1 MASTVHAR
9 ERLVDGDIGR
19 ALAEMEFGSPPA
31 VTRALGEALD
41 REELGYLGAEE
52 ILRLQDAVSDWL
64 RDSYAWTP
72 PVDAIRPV
80 ADLVA
85 GFRAI
90 LTHFVPEGEPIIV
103 PTPGYMPFLSVPP
116 MIGRPVIEVPMIRS
130 GDGWSY
136 DFEGLRAAFASGARL
151 LVLCNP
157 HNPIGKVAVEGELA
171 EIERMVDEFDGLV
184 LADEIH
190 APLVLG
196 SSTHIVYAARSPRAA
211 AHTITATSATKAFNI
226 PGTKCGQLI
235 FTNPDHLARW
245 NEVGHWYEHQA
256 SVLGVV
262 ATEAAYREGRAWLG
276 ETVEALRQSVAE
288 ALSVLDA
295 ARDRTGIRVLRP
307 EATYLLWID
316 LRGTGLLRDGV
327 SAAQALREA
336 SQLVVTDG
344 SDCGEAG
351 LGFVRF
357 NAALPREHVREA
369 MERLI
374 RAAEAARSR
383 GAEASR

>member
-1 MASTVHAR
+1 MTATVHAR
-9 ERLVDGDIGR
+9 DPLVTEDIGR

-31 VTRALGEALD
+31 VTRALGAALD

-52 ILRLQDAVSDWL
+52 IDRLQAAVSGWL
-64 RDSYAWTP
+64 RDSYSWTP
-72 PVDAIRPV
+72 PADAIRPV

-116 MIGRPVIEVPMIRS
+116 TIGRPVIEVPMLASDS
-130 GDGWSY
+130 GWRY
-136 DFEGLRAAFASGARL
+136 DFDGLRQAFARGARL

-157 HNPIGKVAVEGELA
+157 HNPIGKVAVESELA
-171 EIERMVDEFDGLV
+171 EIERIVDEFDGIV

-196 SSTHIVYAARSPRAA
+196 DAPHIVYAARSPRAA

-235 FTNPDHLARW
+235 FTNPQHLARW
-245 NEVGHWYEHQA
+245 AEVGHWYEHQT
-256 SVLGVV
+256 SVLGVI
-262 ATEAAYREGRAWLG
+262 ATEAAYRDGRAWLA
-276 ETVEALRQSVAE
+276 ETVEALRASVSE
-288 ALSVLDA
+288 ALAVLEA
-295 ARDRTGIRVLRP
+295 AGGRTGIRVRRP

-316 LRGTGLLRDGV
+316 LRETGLLREGV
-327 SAAQALREA
+327 CAARALREA
-336 SQLVVTDG
+336 SHLVVTDG
-344 SDCGEAG
+344 ADCGEAG
-351 LGFVRF
+351 RGFVRF

-374 RAAEAARSR
+374 RAAEDA
-383 GAEASR
+383 G

>member
-1 MASTVHAR
+1 MSSTVQAR
-9 ERLVDGDIGR
+9 DQLIEGDIGR

-31 VTRALGEALD
+31 VTRALAEALD
-41 REELGYLGAEE
+41 REELGYLGAGE
-52 ILRLQDAVSDWL
+52 IRRLQDAVGRWL
-64 RDSYAWTP
+64 RESYGWTP
-72 PVDAIRPV
+72 PADAIRPV
-80 ADLVA
+80 SDLVA

-90 LTHFVPEGEPIIV
+90 LTHFVPENEPIIV

-116 MIGRPVIEVPMIRS
+116 MIGRPVIEVPMIRTAT
-130 GDGWSY
+130 GWSY
-136 DFEGLRAAFASGARL
+136 DFDGLRAAFASGARL

-157 HNPIGKVAVEGELA
+157 HNPIGKVATDRELA
-171 EIERMVDEFDGLV
+171 EIEQIVDEFDGLV
-184 LADEIH
+184 LSDEIH

-196 SSTHIVYAARSPRAA
+196 SAPHIVYAARSPRAA
-211 AHTITATSATKAFNI
+211 GHTITATSASKAFNI

-235 FTNPDHLARW
+235 FTNPDHLANW
-245 NEVGHWYEHQA
+245 NEVGHWYEHQT

-262 ATEAAYREGRAWLG
+262 ATEAAYRDGRAWLD

-295 ARDRTGIRVLRP
+295 AADRTGIRVLRP

-316 LRGTGLLRDGV
+316 LRESGLLREGV

-351 LGFVRF
+351 RGFVRF

-374 RAAEAARSR
+374 GAAEESR
-383 GAEASR
+383 

>member
-1 MASTVHAR
+1 MSSTVHAR
-9 ERLVDGDIGR
+9 EQLVEGDIGR

-31 VTRALGEALD
+31 VTRALGAALD
-41 REELGYLGAEE
+41 REELGYLGADE
-52 ILRLQDAVSDWL
+52 ILRLQRAVGGWL
-64 RDSYAWTP
+64 RESYAWTP
-72 PVDAIRPV
+72 SEEAIRPV

-116 MIGRPVIEVPMIRS
+116 MIGRPVIEVPMVPS
-130 GDGWSY
+130 GSGWSY
-136 DFEGLRAAFASGARL
+136 DFDGLRAAFASGARL

-157 HNPIGKVAVEGELA
+157 HNPIGKVAVERELA
-171 EIERMVDEFDGLV
+171 EIERIVDEFDGLV

-196 SSTHIVYAARSPRAA
+196 SSPHIVYAARSPRAA

-245 NEVGHWYEHQA
+245 REVGHWYEHQT

-262 ATEAAYREGRAWLG
+262 ATEAAYRGGRAWLD
-276 ETVEALRQSVAE
+276 ETVEELRLSVAE
-288 ALSVLDA
+288 ALAVLEA

-316 LRGTGLLRDGV
+316 LRETGLLRDGA

-344 SDCGEAG
+344 SDCGAAG
-351 LGFVRF
+351 RGFVRF

-369 MERLI
+369 MERLV
-374 RAAEAARSR
+374 RAAEES
-383 GAEASR
+383 G